1 MGSSLMPS
9 GLLDALSQGERLDLI
24 AFLSRLGEAGAFDAA
39 RNNVARRWK
48 LRAGRHTDE
57 QFGMDRIIGDTSGP
71 AWKLADTLVDGR
83 LPQLAM
89 AQALQI
95 RNINQVTSLIGL
107 MATSR
112 FESSGEPMRLQ
123 CNAPEDARLWI
134 DGREI
139 SYRQNLEL
147 QLPAGRHDLIL
158 QLNPKN
164 LPDYLRANIEGA
176 SFVSDL

>member
-1 MGSSLMPS
+1 
-9 GLLDALSQGERLDLI
+9 
-24 AFLSRLGEAGAFDAA
+24 
-39 RNNVARRWK
+39 
-48 LRAGRHTDE
+48 
-57 QFGMDRIIGDTSGP
+57 
-71 AWKLADTLVDGR
+71 
-83 LPQLAM
+83 
-89 AQALQI
+89 
-95 RNINQVTSLIGL
+95 LIGL